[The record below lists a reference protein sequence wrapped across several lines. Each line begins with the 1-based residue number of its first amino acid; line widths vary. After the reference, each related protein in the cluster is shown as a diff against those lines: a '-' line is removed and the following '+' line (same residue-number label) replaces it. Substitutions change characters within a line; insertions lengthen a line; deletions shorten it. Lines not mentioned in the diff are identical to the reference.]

1 MTLCNGPRNRT
12 TVAAAVRMAGMI
24 LWILPAFA
32 CSSSSDLDPIKA
44 QLTDLQVQILELQK
58 QGPTKEQV
66 AAVQATLSAQ
76 NESFHLAHAEVRQE
90 LRALTDQIEHL
101 EAKLE
106 DTNFRL
112 TQLAQQIT
120 ATNQELQEVRNAA
133 EEARASVSPPP
144 TSSQPG
150 SSDPQALYDTAYNDY
165 LQGNFDLAILG
176 FRKYSETYPAT
187 DLADNA
193 AYWIGEC
200 YYSQGKFQKA
210 IDQFD
215 IVLDRFQ
222 GSDRVPSV
230 MLKKGYAYLEL
241 GQRAPGIVQLQK
253 VICEFAGTDEAHL
266 AKTRLEEMDIDV
278 DC

>member
-1 MTLCNGPRNRT
+1 
-12 TVAAAVRMAGMI
+12 MAGLI
-24 LWILPAFA
+24 LVISPAFA
-32 CSSSSDLDPIKA
+32 CSSTSELDPIKD
-44 QLTDLQVQILELQK
+44 QLTDLQVQILQLQK
-58 QGPTKEQV
+58 QGPTKDQV
-66 AAVQATLSAQ
+66 AEVQTALTAQ
-76 NESFHLAHAEVRQE
+76 SEAFHQAHEEVRQE
-90 LRALTDQIEHL
+90 LRSLTDQIEHL

-120 ATNQELQEVRNAA
+120 ATNQELQEFRNAA
-133 EEARASVSPPP
+133 KAARATTPPP
-144 TSSQPG
+144 KISAVDPDV
-150 SSDPQALYDTAYNDY
+150 SDPQALYDTAYNDY

-176 FRKYSETYPAT
+176 FRQYSETYPAT
-187 DLADNA
+187 DLTDNA
-193 AYWIGEC
+193 AYWIGES
-200 YYSQGKFQKA
+200 YYSQDKFQKA

-222 GSDRVPSV
+222 GSDRAPSAI
-230 MLKKGYAYLEL
+230 LKKGYAYLEL

-253 VICEFAGTDEAHL
+253 VACEFSSTDEAHL